1 MVPSLFGLPLSHMI
15 SSKSPP
21 NLYVPPNPISMT
33 HMIRQQ
39 RSPVLLDP
47 PGKPDQQSIHCPTAN
62 LGPLSMDN
70 VTNPML
76 ITVFDTYFT
85 PRSPGAWI

>member
-1 MVPSLFGLPLSHMI
+1 
-15 SSKSPP
+15 
-21 NLYVPPNPISMT
+21 MT

-47 PGKPDQQSIHCPTAN
+47 PDKSDQQSIHCPTAN

-70 VTNPML
+70 GTNPML

-85 PRSPGAWI
+85 PGAWIWAKTFPILNVAF